1 MDEGPIWKVKQRSNR
16 VHHLERWGYGS
27 VPRIEVPLNQYNFRW
42 EISRLEQTRVGVMTN
57 NKKAPAVSCR
67 G

>member
-1 MDEGPIWKVKQRSNR
+1 MDEGPIRKVKQRNNR
-16 VHHLERWGYGS
+16 VHHLERWGYDN
-27 VPRIEVPLNQYNFRW
+27 VLRIEIRLNQYNFRW